1 MATALHSKPHRDALT
16 ETATRHCSEVPFR
29 LLDTNEAAAVLDI
42 GRRTL
47 QERVEA
53 KEIACIKIGKCVR
66 FHPDDLA
73 DFINR
78 NRQKAVGWKGSK

>member
-1 MATALHSKPHRDALT
+1 MANALPTAPHRDALT
-16 ETATRHCSEVPFR
+16 ETATRHGSILPFR
-29 LLDTNEAAAVLDI
+29 LLDTNAAAAALDI

-53 KEIACIKIGKCVR
+53 KEIAVIRIGKSVR

-73 DFINR
+73 AFVER
-78 NRQKAVGWKGSK
+78 NRQKAAGWKGSK